1 MARGNAE
8 SLSKKQDEVQAKE
21 REAPAEGK
29 GLREGRS
36 YAF

>member
-8 SLSKKQDEVQAKE
+8 SLSKKQDEAPAKA

-29 GLREGRS
+29 GLR
-36 YAF
+36 